1 MPSFVNPIHTNA
13 NALNSG
19 TKNEVK
25 DTKNAPK
32 SASKDFNKILNQKIS
47 KDKTAPKENPN
58 ALKATPKDAKE
69 DAKELEKTP
78 TPHHQHAQNLAKD
91 QQAPTLK
98 DLLNHKKTTASHE
111 AQHETHEPTLKDLLN
126 HKKTTASHEAQ
137 HETHEMHET
146 NPKTPNETLNK
157 NEKKPNGVASNAH
170 QANLTNKNP
179 LTPTNH
185 ANNAIKNPTAPTHNA
200 KEPKTLKDIHA
211 LSQKHDL
218 NASNIQVGTPLEK
231 KETPLNAS
239 DQLALKTTQTSI
251 NHTLA
256 KNDSKNT
263 ANLSSVLQ
271 SLEKKES
278 HNKER
283 TTPPSNEKK
292 TPPLREALQM
302 NAIKRD
308 KTLSKKK
315 PEKTP
320 TKTQTTAATPEN
332 APKIPLKTPPLMP
345 LIGANPPNDNA
356 PTPLEKEEKA
366 KEVSENKEKT
376 KESNNSAQSAQNAQ
390 ASDKTSENKSA
401 APKETIKHFTQ
412 QLKQEIQ
419 EYKPPMSRISMDL
432 FPKELGKVE
441 VTIQKV
447 GKNLKVSV
455 ISHNNS
461 LQTFLDNQQD
471 LKNSLN
477 ALGFEGVDLS
487 FSQDSSKE
495 QPKEPLREP
504 FKEQES
510 TPLKENA
517 LKSYQENTDNE
528 NKETSMQI
536 TLYA

>member
-1 MPSFVNPIHTNA
+1 MPSPINPIHTNA
-13 NALNSG
+13 NANASTLINSG
-19 TKNEVK
+19 AKNE

-32 SASKDFNKILNQKIS
+32 SASKDFSKILNQKIS
-47 KDKTAPKENPN
+47 KDKTASKENPN
-58 ALKATPKDAKE
+58 VLKATPKNSKE
-69 DAKELEKTP
+69 DAKTLEKTP
-78 TPHHQHAQNLAKD
+78 TLPHQHAQNLAKD

-98 DLLNHKKTTASHE
+98 DWLNHKKTTAKHE
-111 AQHETHEPTLKDLLN
+111 TQHETHEAN
-126 HKKTTASHEAQ
+126 
-137 HETHEMHET
+137 ET

-157 NEKKPNGVASNAH
+157 NGKKPNEVISNAH
-170 QANLTNKNP
+170 QENLTNKNP

-185 ANNAIKNPTAPTHNA
+185 ANNAIKNPTTPTHNA
-200 KEPKTLKDIHA
+200 KESKTLKDIQT

-218 NASNIQVGTPLEK
+218 NASNIQAATTSENK
-231 KETPLNAS
+231 NPLNAS
-239 DQLALKTTQTSI
+239 DHLALKTTQAPI
-251 NHTLA
+251 NNTLA

-271 SLEKKES
+271 SLEKKEP
-278 HNKER
+278 HNKEH
-283 TTPPSNEKK
+283 TTPSHNEKK
-292 TPPLREALQM
+292 TPPLKEALPM

-315 PEKTP
+315 SEKTP
-320 TKTQTTAATPEN
+320 TKAQTTAPSTTPEN

-345 LIGANPPNDNA
+345 LIGANHPPNNNA
-356 PTPLEKEEKA
+356 PTPLEKEETT
-366 KEVSENKEKT
+366 KEASDNKEKT
-376 KESNNSAQSAQNAQ
+376 KETNNSAQSAQNAQ
-390 ASDKTSENKSA
+390 ASDKTSENKSVT
-401 APKETIKHFTQ
+401 PKETIKHFTQ

-441 VTIQKV
+441 VIIQKV

-495 QPKEPLREP
+495 QPKEPFKES
-504 FKEQES
+504 FKEQEL

-528 NKETSMQI
+528 SKETSMQI

>member
-1 MPSFVNPIHTNA
+1 MPSPVNPIHTNA
-13 NALNSG
+13 NALNG
-19 TKNEVK
+19 GAKNEG
-25 DTKNAPK
+25 TKNAPK
-32 SASKDFNKILNQKIS
+32 SASKDFSKILNQKIS

-69 DAKELEKTP
+69 DAKTLEKTP
-78 TPHHQHAQNLAKD
+78 THQHAQNPAKD

-98 DLLNHKKTTASHE
+98 DWLNRPKTHPTAPHE
-111 AQHETHEPTLKDLLN
+111 TQHETHEAN
-126 HKKTTASHEAQ
+126 
-137 HETHEMHET
+137 ET

-157 NEKKPNGVASNAH
+157 NEKKPNEVISNAH
-170 QANLTNKNP
+170 QTNLPNKNP
-179 LTPTNH
+179 ITPTNH

-200 KEPKTLKDIHA
+200 KDPKTLKDIQT

-218 NASNIQVGTPLEK
+218 NASNIQAATTPENK
-231 KETPLNAS
+231 TPLNAS
-239 DQLALKTTQTSI
+239 DHLALKTTQAPT

-256 KNDSKNT
+256 KNDAKNT

-271 SLEKKES
+271 SLEKKDP
-278 HNKER
+278 HNKEHA
-283 TTPPSNEKK
+283 TPPNNEKK
-292 TPPLREALQM
+292 TPPLKEALQM

-315 PEKTP
+315 SEKTP
-320 TKTQTTAATPEN
+320 TKAQTTAPSIAPEN

-345 LIGANPPNDNA
+345 LIGANPPPNDNI
-356 PTPLEKEEKA
+356 PTPLEKEETT
-366 KEVSENKEKT
+366 KEASDNKEKT
-376 KESNNSAQSAQNAQ
+376 KESSNSAQSAQNAQ
-390 ASDKTSENKSA
+390 ASDKTSENKSI

-441 VTIQKV
+441 VIIQKV

-495 QPKEPLREP
+495 QPKEQLREL

-517 LKSYQENTDNE
+517 LKSYQENTDHE
-528 NKETSMQI
+528 NQETSMQI

>member
-1 MPSFVNPIHTNA
+1 MPSPVNPIHTNA

-19 TKNEVK
+19 AKNE
-25 DTKNAPK
+25 DAKNAPK
-32 SASKDFNKILNQKIS
+32 SASKDFSKILNQKIS
-47 KDKTAPKENPN
+47 KDKTASKENPN
-58 ALKATPKDAKE
+58 ALKATPQNALKDK
-69 DAKELEKTP
+69 LEKTP
-78 TPHHQHAQNLAKD
+78 TLPHQHAQNLAKD

-98 DLLNHKKTTASHE
+98 DWLNRPKTHPTAPHE
-111 AQHETHEPTLKDLLN
+111 TQHETHEAN
-126 HKKTTASHEAQ
+126 
-137 HETHEMHET
+137 ET

-157 NEKKPNGVASNAH
+157 NGKKPNEFASNAH
-170 QANLTNKNP
+170 QTNLPNKNP
-179 LTPTNH
+179 ITPNH
-185 ANNAIKNPTAPTHNA
+185 ANNANKTPTTPTHNA
-200 KEPKTLKDIHA
+200 KESKTLKDIQT

-218 NASNIQVGTPLEK
+218 NASNIQAATTPENK
-231 KETPLNAS
+231 TPLNAS
-239 DQLALKTTQTSI
+239 DHLALKTTQTPI
-251 NHTLA
+251 NNTLA
-256 KNDSKNT
+256 KNDAKNT

-271 SLEKKES
+271 SLEKKEP
-278 HNKER
+278 HNKEHAN
-283 TTPPSNEKK
+283 PQNNEKK
-292 TPPLREALQM
+292 TPPLKEALQM

-315 PEKTP
+315 SEKTP
-320 TKTQTTAATPEN
+320 TKTQTTAPSIAPEN

-345 LIGANPPNDNA
+345 LIGANPPPNNNA
-356 PTPLEKEEKA
+356 PTPLEKEEKTQ
-366 KEVSENKEKT
+366 EISENKEKT
-376 KESNNSAQSAQNAQ
+376 KETNNSAQNAQNTQ
-390 ASDKTSENKSA
+390 ASDKTSENKSVT
-401 APKETIKHFTQ
+401 PKETIKHFTQ

-441 VTIQKV
+441 VIIQKV

-495 QPKEPLREP
+495 QPKEQLREL
-504 FKEQES
+504 FKGQES

-517 LKSYQENTDNE
+517 LKSYQENTDHE
-528 NKETSMQI
+528 NQETSMQI

>member
-1 MPSFVNPIHTNA
+1 MPSPINPIHTNA
-13 NALNSG
+13 SANASALNSG
-19 TKNEVK
+19 AKNE

-32 SASKDFNKILNQKIS
+32 SASKDFSKILNQKIS
-47 KDKTAPKENPN
+47 KDKTAPKENPS
-58 ALKATPKDAKE
+58 ASKVTPKDAK
-69 DAKELEKTP
+69 ALEKTP
-78 TPHHQHAQNLAKD
+78 ILPHQHAQNLAKD

-98 DLLNHKKTTASHE
+98 DWLNHKKTHPTAPHE
-111 AQHETHEPTLKDLLN
+111 AQHETHE
-126 HKKTTASHEAQ
+126 
-137 HETHEMHET
+137 HET

-157 NEKKPNGVASNAH
+157 NEKKSNGVTSNAH
-170 QANLTNKNP
+170 QTNLPSKNP
-179 LTPTNH
+179 ITPNH
-185 ANNAIKNPTAPTHNA
+185 ANNAIKNPTTPTHNA
-200 KEPKTLKDIHA
+200 KESKTLKDIQT

-218 NASNIQVGTPLEK
+218 NANNIQAATTPENK
-231 KETPLNAS
+231 TPLNAS
-239 DQLALKTTQTSI
+239 DQLALKTTQTPT

-256 KNDSKNT
+256 KNDAKNT

-271 SLEKKES
+271 SLEKKEPQ
-278 HNKER
+278 NKEHAN
-283 TTPPSNEKK
+283 PLNNEKK
-292 TPPLREALQM
+292 TPPLKEALQM

-315 PEKTP
+315 SE
-320 TKTQTTAATPEN
+320 KTQTKAQTTAPSIAPEN

-345 LIGANPPNDNA
+345 LIGANPPPNDNI
-356 PTPLEKEEKA
+356 PTPLEKEETT
-366 KEVSENKEKT
+366 KEASDNKEKT
-376 KESNNSAQSAQNAQ
+376 KESNNSAQSVQNAQ
-390 ASDKTSENKSA
+390 ASDKTSENKSVT
-401 APKETIKHFTQ
+401 PKETIKHFTQ

-495 QPKEPLREP
+495 QQAPKEQLREP
-504 FKEQES
+504 FKEQELTS
-510 TPLKENA
+510 LKENA
-517 LKSYQENTDNE
+517 LKSYQENTDHE
-528 NKETSMQI
+528 NQETSMQI

>member
-1 MPSFVNPIHTNA
+1 MPSPINPIHTNA
-13 NALNSG
+13 NTNALNSG
-19 TKNEVK
+19 AKNEVK
-25 DTKNAPK
+25 EAKNAPK
-32 SASKDFNKILNQKIS
+32 SASKDFSEILNQKIS
-47 KDKTAPKENPN
+47 KDKSAPKENPN
-58 ALKATPKDAKE
+58 ALKATPKNSKEGAK
-69 DAKELEKTP
+69 ALEKTP
-78 TPHHQHAQNLAKD
+78 TPHHQHAQNPAKD

-111 AQHETHEPTLKDLLN
+111 AQHEI
-126 HKKTTASHEAQ
+126 HKN
-137 HETHEMHET
+137 HET

-157 NEKKPNGVASNAH
+157 NEKKPNGVISNAH
-170 QANLTNKNP
+170 QENLTNKNP

-185 ANNAIKNPTAPTHNA
+185 ANKNPTAPTHNA
-200 KEPKTLKDIHA
+200 KEPKTLKDIQS

-218 NASNIQVGTPLEK
+218 NASNIQATTTPENK
-231 KETPLNAS
+231 TPLNAG

-256 KNDSKNT
+256 KNGTKNT

-271 SLEKKES
+271 SLEKKDPLS
-278 HNKER
+278 KER
-283 TTPPSNEKK
+283 TTPSNNEKK

-320 TKTQTTAATPEN
+320 TKTQTTAPSIAPEN

-345 LIGANPPNDNA
+345 LIGANPPNDNP
-356 PTPLEKEEKA
+356 PTLLEKEEKT
-366 KEVSENKEKT
+366 KEISDNKEKT
-376 KESNNSAQSAQNAQ
+376 KESNNSAQSAQNTQ
-390 ASDKTSENKSA
+390 ASDKTSENKSVT
-401 APKETIKHFTQ
+401 PKETIKHFTQ

-477 ALGFEGVDLS
+477 TLGFDGVDLS

-495 QPKEPLREP
+495 QPKESLREP

>member
-1 MPSFVNPIHTNA
+1 MPSPVNPLHTNA

-19 TKNEVK
+19 AKNEVK

-32 SASKDFNKILNQKIS
+32 STSKDFSKILNQKIS
-47 KDKTAPKENPN
+47 KDKTASKESPNPN
-58 ALKATPKDAKE
+58 ASKVTPKDAKT
-69 DAKELEKTP
+69 LEKTP
-78 TPHHQHAQNLAKD
+78 TPPHQHAQNPAKD

-98 DLLNHKKTTASHE
+98 DWLNHKKTTAPHE
-111 AQHETHEPTLKDLLN
+111 AQHETHE
-126 HKKTTASHEAQ
+126 
-137 HETHEMHET
+137 HET
-146 NPKTPNETLNK
+146 NPKAPNETLNK
-157 NEKKPNGVASNAH
+157 NEKKPNEVTSNAH
-170 QANLTNKNP
+170 QTNLTNKNP

-185 ANNAIKNPTAPTHNA
+185 ANNAIKNPTTPTHNA
-200 KEPKTLKDIHA
+200 KESKTLKDIQT

-218 NASNIQVGTPLEK
+218 NASNIQAATIPENK
-231 KETPLNAS
+231 TPLNAS
-239 DQLALKTTQTSI
+239 DQLALKTTQTPI

-256 KNDSKNT
+256 KNDAKNT

-271 SLEKKES
+271 SLEKKEP
-278 HNKER
+278 HNKEHAN
-283 TTPPSNEKK
+283 PQNSEKK
-292 TPPLREALQM
+292 TPPLKEALQM

-320 TKTQTTAATPEN
+320 IHAKTQTTAPSAMPEN
-332 APKIPLKTPPLMP
+332 APKIPLKMPPLMP

-356 PTPLEKEEKA
+356 PTPLEKEETT
-366 KEVSENKEKT
+366 KEASDNKEKT
-376 KESNNSAQSAQNAQ
+376 KESNNSAQNAQNAQ
-390 ASDKTSENKSA
+390 AIDKTSENKSI

-441 VTIQKV
+441 VIIQKV

-495 QPKEPLREP
+495 QQAPKDQLREL

-510 TPLKENA
+510 SPLKENA
-517 LKSYQENTDNE
+517 LKSYQENTDHE
-528 NKETSMQI
+528 NQETSMQI

>member
-1 MPSFVNPIHTNA
+1 MPSPINPIHTNA
-13 NALNSG
+13 SANASTLNSG
-19 TKNEVK
+19 AKNE

-32 SASKDFNKILNQKIS
+32 SASKDFSKILNQKIS
-47 KDKTAPKENPN
+47 KDKTASKEDPS
-58 ALKATPKDAKE
+58 ALKATPKNSKEGAKE
-69 DAKELEKTP
+69 DAKAFEKTH
-78 TPHHQHAQNLAKD
+78 TPHHQHAQNPAKD

-98 DLLNHKKTTASHE
+98 DWLNHKKTTASHE
-111 AQHETHEPTLKDLLN
+111 AQHEN
-126 HKKTTASHEAQ
+126 
-137 HETHEMHET
+137 HET

-157 NEKKPNGVASNAH
+157 NEKKPNGVTSNAH
-170 QANLTNKNP
+170 QTNLASKNP
-179 LTPTNH
+179 LTPTNR
-185 ANNAIKNPTAPTHNA
+185 ANNAIKTPTTPTHNA
-200 KEPKTLKDIHA
+200 KDPKTLKDIQT

-218 NASNIQVGTPLEK
+218 NASNIQATTTPENK
-231 KETPLNAS
+231 TPLNAS
-239 DQLALKTTQTSI
+239 DHLTLKTTQTPT

-256 KNDSKNT
+256 KNDAKNT

-271 SLEKKES
+271 SLEKKDP
-278 HNKER
+278 HNKEHAN
-283 TTPPSNEKK
+283 PPNNEKK

-315 PEKTP
+315 SEKTP
-320 TKTQTTAATPEN
+320 IHAKTQTTAPSIAPEN

-345 LIGANPPNDNA
+345 LIGANPPPNDNI
-356 PTPLEKEEKA
+356 PTPLEKEEKT
-366 KEVSENKEKT
+366 KEASDNKEKT
-376 KESNNSAQSAQNAQ
+376 KETNSSAQNAQNAQ
-390 ASDKTSENKSA
+390 ASDKTSENKSI

-441 VTIQKV
+441 VIIQKV

-495 QPKEPLREP
+495 QPKEQLREL

-510 TPLKENA
+510 TPPKENA
-517 LKSYQENTDNE
+517 LKSYQENTDHE
-528 NKETSMQI
+528 NQETSMQI

>member
-1 MPSFVNPIHTNA
+1 MPSPINPIHTNA
-13 NALNSG
+13 SALNSG
-19 TKNEVK
+19 AKNEVR

-32 SASKDFNKILNQKIS
+32 SASKDFSKILNQKIS
-47 KDKTAPKENPN
+47 KDKTAPKENPS

-111 AQHETHEPTLKDLLN
+111 SQQETHK
-126 HKKTTASHEAQ
+126 
-137 HETHEMHET
+137 MHET
-146 NPKTPNETLNK
+146 NPKTPNETLSK

-200 KEPKTLKDIHA
+200 KDPKTLKDIQT

-231 KETPLNAS
+231 KETPLKAS

-271 SLEKKES
+271 SLETKEP

-283 TTPPSNEKK
+283 TTLPHNEKK
-292 TPPLREALQM
+292 TPPLREALPM

-320 TKTQTTAATPEN
+320 IHAKTQTTAQAVTPEN

-345 LIGANPPNDNA
+345 LIGANPPNNNA
-356 PTPLEKEEKA
+356 PTPLEKEEKT
-366 KEVSENKEKT
+366 KEASDNKEKT
-376 KESNNSAQSAQNAQ
+376 KESTNSAQNAQNAQ
-390 ASDKTSENKSA
+390 ASDKTSENKSVT
-401 APKETIKHFTQ
+401 PKETIRHFTQ

-495 QPKEPLREP
+495 QEKEPFKES

>member
-1 MPSFVNPIHTNA
+1 MPSPVNPIHTNA

-19 TKNEVK
+19 AKNEVK

-32 SASKDFNKILNQKIS
+32 STSKDFSKILNQKIS
-47 KDKTAPKENPN
+47 KDKTAPKESPN
-58 ALKATPKDAKE
+58 HSALKTTPKDAK
-69 DAKELEKTP
+69 ALEKTP
-78 TPHHQHAQNLAKD
+78 TPNHQHAQNLAKN

-98 DLLNHKKTTASHE
+98 DWLNHPKTHPTVPHE
-111 AQHETHEPTLKDLLN
+111 AQHETHEAN
-126 HKKTTASHEAQ
+126 
-137 HETHEMHET
+137 ET

-157 NEKKPNGVASNAH
+157 NEKKPNEVTSNAH
-170 QANLTNKNP
+170 QTNLPNKNP
-179 LTPTNH
+179 ITPNH
-185 ANNAIKNPTAPTHNA
+185 ANNAIKTPTTPTHSA
-200 KEPKTLKDIHA
+200 KEPKTLKDIQT

-218 NASNIQVGTPLEK
+218 NASNIQAATTPENK
-231 KETPLNAS
+231 NPLNAS
-239 DQLALKTTQTSI
+239 DQLALKTTQTPTS
-251 NHTLA
+251 HTLA
-256 KNDSKNT
+256 KNDAKNT

-271 SLEKKES
+271 SLEKKEPQ
-278 HNKER
+278 NKEHAN
-283 TTPPSNEKK
+283 PQNNEKK
-292 TPPLREALQM
+292 TPPLKEALQM

-320 TKTQTTAATPEN
+320 THAKTQTTAQATTPEN
-332 APKIPLKTPPLMP
+332 APKLALKTLPLMP
-345 LIGANPPNDNA
+345 LIGANPPPNNNT
-356 PTPLEKEEKA
+356 PTPLEKEEKT
-366 KEVSENKEKT
+366 KEISDNKEKA
-376 KESNNSAQSAQNAQ
+376 KETNSSAQSAQNTQ
-390 ASDKTSENKSA
+390 ASDKTSDNKSTT
-401 APKETIKHFTQ
+401 PKETIKHFTQ

-419 EYKPPMSRISMDL
+419 EYKPPMSKISMDL

-495 QPKEPLREP
+495 QQAPKDQPKEP
-504 FKEQES
+504 FKEQEL

-517 LKSYQENTDNE
+517 LKSYQENTDHE
-528 NKETSMQI
+528 NQETSMQI

>member
-1 MPSFVNPIHTNA
+1 MPSPINPIHTNA
-13 NALNSG
+13 NANASALIKNSG
-19 TKNEVK
+19 AKNEVK
-25 DTKNAPK
+25 EAKNAPK
-32 SASKDFNKILNQKIS
+32 SASKDFSKILNQKIS
-47 KDKTAPKENPN
+47 KDKTAPKESPNSN

-69 DAKELEKTP
+69 NAKELEKTP

-111 AQHETHEPTLKDLLN
+111 AQHEI
-126 HKKTTASHEAQ
+126 HKN
-137 HETHEMHET
+137 HET

-157 NEKKPNGVASNAH
+157 NEKKPNGVISSAH
-170 QANLTNKNP
+170 QVSLTNKNP

-185 ANNAIKNPTAPTHNA
+185 AIKNPTAPTHNA
-200 KEPKTLKDIHA
+200 KESKTLKDIQT

-218 NASNIQVGTPLEK
+218 NASNIQATAPLEK

-239 DQLALKTTQTSI
+239 DQLALKTTQAPI

-278 HNKER
+278 QNKEHA
-283 TTPPSNEKK
+283 TLPHNEKK

-320 TKTQTTAATPEN
+320 IHAKAQTTAQAATLEN

-345 LIGANPPNDNA
+345 LIGANPPNDNT

-376 KESNNSAQSAQNAQ
+376 KESTNSAQSAQNAQ
-390 ASDKTSENKSA
+390 SSDKTSENKSA

-495 QPKEPLREP
+495 QPKEPFKEP

>member
-1 MPSFVNPIHTNA
+1 MPSPVNPLHTNA
-13 NALNSG
+13 NALNG
-19 TKNEVK
+19 GAKNEVK
-25 DTKNAPK
+25 NAKNAPK
-32 SASKDFNKILNQKIS
+32 SVSKDFSKILNQKIS
-47 KDKTAPKENPN
+47 KDKTAPKEDPS
-58 ALKATPKDAKE
+58 ALKATPKDAK
-69 DAKELEKTP
+69 ALEKTP
-78 TPHHQHAQNLAKD
+78 TLNHQHAQNLAKD

-98 DLLNHKKTTASHE
+98 DLLNHPKTHPTAEHE
-111 AQHETHEPTLKDLLN
+111 TQHETHEAN
-126 HKKTTASHEAQ
+126 
-137 HETHEMHET
+137 ET

-157 NEKKPNGVASNAH
+157 NEKKPNEITSNAH
-170 QANLTNKNP
+170 QTNLPNKNP
-179 LTPTNH
+179 ITPTNRS
-185 ANNAIKNPTAPTHNA
+185 NNAIKTPTTPTHNA
-200 KEPKTLKDIHA
+200 KDPKTLKDIQT

-218 NASNIQVGTPLEK
+218 NASNIQAATTLENK
-231 KETPLNAS
+231 NPLNAS
-239 DQLALKTTQTSI
+239 DHLALKTTQTPT

-256 KNDSKNT
+256 KNDAKNT

-278 HNKER
+278 PNKEHAN
-283 TTPPSNEKK
+283 PSHNEKK
-292 TPPLREALQM
+292 TPPLKEALQM

-320 TKTQTTAATPEN
+320 TKTQTTALSATPEN

-356 PTPLEKEEKA
+356 PTPLEKEEKT
-366 KEVSENKEKT
+366 KEISDNKEKA
-376 KESNNSAQSAQNAQ
+376 KETNSSAQSAQNTQ
-390 ASDKTSENKSA
+390 ASDKISDNKSI

-419 EYKPPMSRISMDL
+419 EYKPPMSKISMDL

-441 VTIQKV
+441 VIIQKV

-495 QPKEPLREP
+495 QPKEQLREL

-510 TPLKENA
+510 SPLKENA
-517 LKSYQENTDNE
+517 LKSYQENTDHE
-528 NKETSMQI
+528 NQETSMQI

>member
-1 MPSFVNPIHTNA
+1 MPSPVNPIHTNA

-19 TKNEVK
+19 AKNEVK

-32 SASKDFNKILNQKIS
+32 SASKDFSKILNQKIS

-69 DAKELEKTP
+69 DAKALEKTP
-78 TPHHQHAQNLAKD
+78 TPHVQTPKEIAKN

-98 DLLNHKKTTASHE
+98 DWLNHPKTHPKTHPTAPQK
-111 AQHETHEPTLKDLLN
+111 AQHETHE
-126 HKKTTASHEAQ
+126 
-137 HETHEMHET
+137 HET

-157 NEKKPNGVASNAH
+157 NGKKPNEVTSNAH
-170 QANLTNKNP
+170 QTNLLSKNP
-179 LTPTNH
+179 ITPNR
-185 ANNAIKNPTAPTHNA
+185 ANNAIKTQTTPTHNA
-200 KEPKTLKDIHA
+200 KDPKTLKDIQT

-218 NASNIQVGTPLEK
+218 NASNIQATTPLEK
-231 KETPLNAS
+231 KETPLSTS
-239 DQLALKTTQTSI
+239 DQLALKTTQTPI
-251 NHTLA
+251 NNTLA
-256 KNDSKNT
+256 KNDAKNT

-278 HNKER
+278 HNKEHAN
-283 TTPPSNEKK
+283 PPNNEKK
-292 TPPLREALQM
+292 TPPLKEALQM

-315 PEKTP
+315 SE
-320 TKTQTTAATPEN
+320 KTQTKAQTTAPSITPEN

-345 LIGANPPNDNA
+345 LIGANPPPNDNI
-356 PTPLEKEEKA
+356 PTPLEKEETT
-366 KEVSENKEKT
+366 KEASDNKEKT
-376 KESNNSAQSAQNAQ
+376 KESSNSAQSAQNTQ
-390 ASDKTSENKSA
+390 ASDKTSENKST

-441 VTIQKV
+441 VVIQKV

-495 QPKEPLREP
+495 QEKEQLREL

-517 LKSYQENTDNE
+517 LKSYQENTDHE
-528 NKETSMQI
+528 NQETSMQI

>member
-1 MPSFVNPIHTNA
+1 MPSPINPIHTNA

-19 TKNEVK
+19 AKNEVK
-25 DTKNAPK
+25 DAKNAPK
-32 SASKDFNKILNQKIS
+32 SASKDFSKILNQKIS
-47 KDKTAPKENPN
+47 KDKTTPKESPNPN
-58 ALKATPKDAKE
+58 ALKATPKDAK
-69 DAKELEKTP
+69 ALEKTP
-78 TPHHQHAQNLAKD
+78 TLPHQHAQNPAKD

-98 DLLNHKKTTASHE
+98 DWLNHKKTTASHE
-111 AQHETHEPTLKDLLN
+111 AQHETHE
-126 HKKTTASHEAQ
+126 
-137 HETHEMHET
+137 HET

-157 NEKKPNGVASNAH
+157 NEKKPNEALSNAH
-170 QANLTNKNP
+170 QTNLLSKNP
-179 LTPTNH
+179 ITPTNH
-185 ANNAIKNPTAPTHNA
+185 ANNANKNPTAPTHNA
-200 KEPKTLKDIHA
+200 KEPKTLKDIQT

-218 NASNIQVGTPLEK
+218 NANNIQATTTPENK
-231 KETPLNAS
+231 TPLNAS

-256 KNDSKNT
+256 KNDAKNT

-278 HNKER
+278 PNKEHA
-283 TTPPSNEKK
+283 TPPNNEKK
-292 TPPLREALQM
+292 TPPLKEALQM

-320 TKTQTTAATPEN
+320 TKAQTTAPSTTPEN

-345 LIGANPPNDNA
+345 LIGANPPNDNI
-356 PTPLEKEEKA
+356 PTPLEKEEKTQ
-366 KEVSENKEKT
+366 EISENKEKT
-376 KESNNSAQSAQNAQ
+376 KETNSSTQNAQNAQ
-390 ASDKTSENKSA
+390 ASDKTSENKST

-432 FPKELGKVE
+432 FPRELGKVE
-441 VTIQKV
+441 VIIQKV

-495 QPKEPLREP
+495 QPKEQLKEP
-504 FKEQES
+504 FKEQEL

-517 LKSYQENTDNE
+517 LKSYQENTDHE

>member
-13 NALNSG
+13 NANANALNSG
-19 TKNEVK
+19 AKNE

-32 SASKDFNKILNQKIS
+32 SASKDFSKILNQKIS
-47 KDKTAPKENPN
+47 KDKTTPKEDPN

-69 DAKELEKTP
+69 DAKTLEKTP
-78 TPHHQHAQNLAKD
+78 TPHHQHAQNPAKD

-98 DLLNHKKTTASHE
+98 DWLNHKKITASHE
-111 AQHETHEPTLKDLLN
+111 AQHKN
-126 HKKTTASHEAQ
+126 
-137 HETHEMHET
+137 HET

-157 NEKKPNGVASNAH
+157 NEKKPNGVTSNAH
-170 QANLTNKNP
+170 QTNLASKNP
-179 LTPTNH
+179 ITPNH
-185 ANNAIKNPTAPTHNA
+185 ANNAIKNPTAPTDTK
-200 KEPKTLKDIHA
+200 KEPKTLKDIQT

-218 NASNIQVGTPLEK
+218 NANNIQAATTPENK
-231 KETPLNAS
+231 NPLNAS
-239 DQLALKTTQTSI
+239 DHLALKTTQTPT

-256 KNDSKNT
+256 KNDAKDT

-271 SLEKKES
+271 SLEKKEP

-283 TTPPSNEKK
+283 ANPQNNEKK
-292 TPPLREALQM
+292 TPPLKEALPM

-320 TKTQTTAATPEN
+320 TKSQTTAPSATPEN

-356 PTPLEKEEKA
+356 LTPLEKEEKT
-366 KEVSENKEKT
+366 KEISDNKEKT
-376 KESNNSAQSAQNAQ
+376 KESNNSTQSTQNAQ
-390 ASDKTSENKSA
+390 ASDKTSENKSVT
-401 APKETIKHFTQ
+401 PKETIKHFTQ

-495 QPKEPLREP
+495 QPKEQLREL

-510 TPLKENA
+510 TPLKESA
-517 LKSYQENTDNE
+517 LKSYQENTDHE
-528 NKETSMQI
+528 NQETSMQI

>member
-1 MPSFVNPIHTNA
+1 MPSFVNPIHANA

-19 TKNEVK
+19 AKNEVK

-32 SASKDFNKILNQKIS
+32 SASKDFSKILNQKIS
-47 KDKTAPKENPN
+47 KDKTAPKENPS

-91 QQAPTLK
+91 QQTPTLK
-98 DLLNHKKTTASHE
+98 DWLNHKKTTASHE
-111 AQHETHEPTLKDLLN
+111 AQHEMHEN
-126 HKKTTASHEAQ
+126 
-137 HETHEMHET
+137 HET

-157 NEKKPNGVASNAH
+157 NEKKPNGVTSNAH

-185 ANNAIKNPTAPTHNA
+185 ANKNPTAPTHNA
-200 KEPKTLKDIHA
+200 KNPKTLKDIHA

-239 DQLALKTTQTSI
+239 DQLALKTTQTPI

-256 KNDSKNT
+256 KDSKNT

-278 HNKER
+278 HNKEHA
-283 TTPPSNEKK
+283 TPPNNEKK
-292 TPPLREALQM
+292 TPPLKEALQM

-320 TKTQTTAATPEN
+320 IHAKSQTTTPSTTPEN

-345 LIGANPPNDNA
+345 LIGTNPPNDNA
-356 PTPLEKEEKA
+356 PTPLEKEEKT
-366 KEVSENKEKT
+366 KEISENKEKT
-376 KESNNSAQSAQNAQ
+376 KESTNSAQSAQNAQ
-390 ASDKTSENKSA
+390 ASDKTSENKSVV
-401 APKETIKHFTQ
+401 PKETIKHFTQ

-495 QPKEPLREP
+495 QPKEQLREP

>member
-1 MPSFVNPIHTNA
+1 MPSPINPIHTNA
-13 NALNSG
+13 NASTLINSG
-19 TKNEVK
+19 AKNEVK

-32 SASKDFNKILNQKIS
+32 SASKDFSKILNQKIS
-47 KDKTAPKENPN
+47 KDKTAPKENPS

-69 DAKELEKTP
+69 DAKEFEKTP
-78 TPHHQHAQNLAKD
+78 TPQPQHAQNPAKD

-111 AQHETHEPTLKDLLN
+111 AQHEN
-126 HKKTTASHEAQ
+126 
-137 HETHEMHET
+137 HET

-157 NEKKPNGVASNAH
+157 NEKKPNGVISSAH
-170 QANLTNKNP
+170 QVSLTNKNP

-200 KEPKTLKDIHA
+200 KEPKTLKDIQT

-218 NASNIQVGTPLEK
+218 NASNIQATTLLEK

-239 DQLALKTTQTSI
+239 DQLALKTTQTPI

-256 KNDSKNT
+256 KNDAKNT

-292 TPPLREALQM
+292 TPPLREALPM

-320 TKTQTTAATPEN
+320 TKTQTTAQAATPEN
-332 APKIPLKTPPLMP
+332 APKIPLKMPPLMP

-356 PTPLEKEEKA
+356 PTPLEKEEKT

-376 KESNNSAQSAQNAQ
+376 KESTNSAQNTQNAQ

-419 EYKPPMSRISMDL
+419 EYKPPISRISMDL

-441 VTIQKV
+441 VIIQKV

-495 QPKEPLREP
+495 QPKEQLGES

>member
-1 MPSFVNPIHTNA
+1 MPSPVNPIHTNA
-13 NALNSG
+13 NALNG
-19 TKNEVK
+19 GAKNE

-32 SASKDFNKILNQKIS
+32 SASKDFSKILNQKIS

-58 ALKATPKDAKE
+58 ALKTTPQNSKEGAKE
-69 DAKELEKTP
+69 DAKTLEKTP
-78 TPHHQHAQNLAKD
+78 TPPHQHAQNLAKD

-98 DLLNHKKTTASHE
+98 DWLNHKKTTALHE
-111 AQHETHEPTLKDLLN
+111 VQHEN
-126 HKKTTASHEAQ
+126 
-137 HETHEMHET
+137 HET

-157 NEKKPNGVASNAH
+157 NEKKPNEVTSNAH
-170 QANLTNKNP
+170 QTNLPNKNP
-179 LTPTNH
+179 ITPTNH
-185 ANNAIKNPTAPTHNA
+185 ANNAIKNPTTPTHNA
-200 KEPKTLKDIHA
+200 KDPKTLKDIQT

-218 NASNIQVGTPLEK
+218 NASNIQAATTPENK
-231 KETPLNAS
+231 TPLNAS
-239 DQLALKTTQTSI
+239 DQLALKTTQTPI

-256 KNDSKNT
+256 KNDAKNT

-271 SLEKKES
+271 SLEKKDP
-278 HNKER
+278 HNKEHA
-283 TTPPSNEKK
+283 TLPSNEKK
-292 TPPLREALQM
+292 TPPLKEALQM

-315 PEKTP
+315 SEKTP
-320 TKTQTTAATPEN
+320 TKIQTTAPSIAPEN

-356 PTPLEKEEKA
+356 PTLLEKEETT
-366 KEVSENKEKT
+366 KEASDNKEKT
-376 KESNNSAQSAQNAQ
+376 KESSNSAQSTQNAQ
-390 ASDKTSENKSA
+390 ASDKTSENKSVT
-401 APKETIKHFTQ
+401 PKETIKHFTQ

-441 VTIQKV
+441 VIIQKV

-495 QPKEPLREP
+495 QQAPKDQPKEP
-504 FKEQES
+504 FKEQEL
-510 TPLKENA
+510 TPLKESA

>member
-1 MPSFVNPIHTNA
+1 MPSPVNPIHTNA

-19 TKNEVK
+19 AKNEVK

-32 SASKDFNKILNQKIS
+32 SASKDFSKILNQKIS
-47 KDKTAPKENPN
+47 KDKTASKENPS
-58 ALKATPKDAKE
+58 ALKVTPKDAK
-69 DAKELEKTP
+69 ALEKTP
-78 TPHHQHAQNLAKD
+78 TPNHQHAQNPAKD

-98 DLLNHKKTTASHE
+98 DWLNHPKTTAPHE
-111 AQHETHEPTLKDLLN
+111 AQHETHEAN
-126 HKKTTASHEAQ
+126 
-137 HETHEMHET
+137 ET

-157 NEKKPNGVASNAH
+157 NEKKPNEVASNAH
-170 QANLTNKNP
+170 QTNLPNKNLITP
-179 LTPTNH
+179 NRANNTIKTPT
-185 ANNAIKNPTAPTHNA
+185 TPTHNA
-200 KEPKTLKDIHA
+200 KDPKTLKDIQT

-218 NASNIQVGTPLEK
+218 NASNIQATTTPENK
-231 KETPLNAS
+231 NPLNAS
-239 DQLALKTTQTSI
+239 DHLALKTTQTPT

-256 KNDSKNT
+256 KNDAKNT

-271 SLEKKES
+271 SLEKKEPQ
-278 HNKER
+278 NKEHAN
-283 TTPPSNEKK
+283 PQNNEKK
-292 TPPLREALQM
+292 TPPLKEALQM

-320 TKTQTTAATPEN
+320 IHAKTQTTAPSATPEN

-356 PTPLEKEEKA
+356 PTPLEKEEKT
-366 KEVSENKEKT
+366 KEISDNKEKA
-376 KESNNSAQSAQNAQ
+376 KETSSSAQSTQNTQ
-390 ASDKTSENKSA
+390 ASDKTSDNKSI
-401 APKETIKHFTQ
+401 APKETIKHFAQ

-419 EYKPPMSRISMDL
+419 EYKPPMSKISMDL

-495 QPKEPLREP
+495 QQAPKDQPKEP
-504 FKEQES
+504 FKEQEL

-517 LKSYQENTDNE
+517 LKSYQENTDHE
-528 NKETSMQI
+528 NQETSMQI

>member
-1 MPSFVNPIHTNA
+1 MPSPINPIHTNA
-13 NALNSG
+13 SANALNSG
-19 TKNEVK
+19 AKNEVK
-25 DTKNAPK
+25 EAKNAPK
-32 SASKDFNKILNQKIS
+32 SASKDFSKILNQKIS

-69 DAKELEKTP
+69 NAKELEKTP

-98 DLLNHKKTTASHE
+98 DLLNHKKTTVSHE
-111 AQHETHEPTLKDLLN
+111 TQHETHKN
-126 HKKTTASHEAQ
+126 
-137 HETHEMHET
+137 HET

-157 NEKKPNGVASNAH
+157 NEKKPNRVASGAH
-170 QANLTNKNP
+170 QANLTHKNP

-185 ANNAIKNPTAPTHNA
+185 AIKNPTAPTHNA
-200 KEPKTLKDIHA
+200 KESKTLKDIQT

-218 NASNIQVGTPLEK
+218 NASNIQVSAPLEK
-231 KETPLNAS
+231 KETPLKAS
-239 DQLALKTTQTSI
+239 DQLALKTTQTPI

-278 HNKER
+278 QNKEHA
-283 TTPPSNEKK
+283 TPPSNEKK

-315 PEKTP
+315 SEKTP
-320 TKTQTTAATPEN
+320 IHAKTQTTAQAATPEN

-356 PTPLEKEEKA
+356 PTPLEKEEKT
-366 KEVSENKEKT
+366 KEVSENKEKA
-376 KESNNSAQSAQNAQ
+376 KESTNSAQSAQNAQ
-390 ASDKTSENKSA
+390 ASDKTSENKNA

-495 QPKEPLREP
+495 QPKEQLRES

-528 NKETSMQI
+528 NKKTSMQI

>member
-1 MPSFVNPIHTNA
+1 MPSPVNPIHTNA

-19 TKNEVK
+19 AKNEVK
-25 DTKNAPK
+25 DAKNAPK
-32 SASKDFNKILNQKIS
+32 SASKDFSKILNQKIS

-69 DAKELEKTP
+69 DAKTLKTP
-78 TPHHQHAQNLAKD
+78 TLPHQHAQNPAKD

-98 DLLNHKKTTASHE
+98 DWLNHQKTTASH
-111 AQHETHEPTLKDLLN
+111 AQHETHE
-126 HKKTTASHEAQ
+126 
-137 HETHEMHET
+137 HET

-157 NEKKPNGVASNAH
+157 NEKKPNGVTSNAH
-170 QANLTNKNP
+170 QTNLASKNP
-179 LTPTNH
+179 ITPNH
-185 ANNAIKNPTAPTHNA
+185 ANNAIKNPTTPTHNA
-200 KEPKTLKDIHA
+200 KESKTLKDIQT

-218 NASNIQVGTPLEK
+218 NASNIQAATTPENK
-231 KETPLNAS
+231 TPLNAS
-239 DQLALKTTQTSI
+239 DHLALKTTQTPT

-256 KNDSKNT
+256 KNDAKNT

-278 HNKER
+278 PNKEHAN
-283 TTPPSNEKK
+283 PLNNEKK
-292 TPPLREALQM
+292 TPPLKEALQM

-320 TKTQTTAATPEN
+320 IHAKTQTTAPSATPEN

-345 LIGANPPNDNA
+345 LIGANPPPNDNA
-356 PTPLEKEEKA
+356 PTPLEKEETT
-366 KEVSENKEKT
+366 KEASDNKEKT
-376 KESNNSAQSAQNAQ
+376 KESTNSTQSAQNAQ
-390 ASDKTSENKSA
+390 ASDKTSENKST

-441 VTIQKV
+441 VVIQKV

-455 ISHNNS
+455 VSHNNS

-495 QPKEPLREP
+495 QQAPKEQLREP

>member
-1 MPSFVNPIHTNA
+1 MPSPINPIHTNASANA

-19 TKNEVK
+19 AKNE
-25 DTKNAPK
+25 DAKNAPK
-32 SASKDFNKILNQKIS
+32 SASKDFSKILNQKIS

-58 ALKATPKDAKE
+58 ALKTTPQNSKEGAKE
-69 DAKELEKTP
+69 DAKTLEKTP
-78 TPHHQHAQNLAKD
+78 TLPHQHAQNPAKD

-98 DLLNHKKTTASHE
+98 DWLNHKKTTTPHE
-111 AQHETHEPTLKDLLN
+111 TQHETHEAN
-126 HKKTTASHEAQ
+126 
-137 HETHEMHET
+137 ET

-157 NEKKPNGVASNAH
+157 NEKKPNGVTSSVH
-170 QANLTNKNP
+170 QTNLTNKNP
-179 LTPTNH
+179 IPPTNH
-185 ANNAIKNPTAPTHNA
+185 ANNAIKNPTAPTDTK
-200 KEPKTLKDIHA
+200 KEPKTLKDIQT

-218 NASNIQVGTPLEK
+218 NASNIQAATTPENK
-231 KETPLNAS
+231 NPLNAS
-239 DQLALKTTQTSI
+239 DQLALKTTQTPT

-256 KNDSKNT
+256 KNDAKNT

-271 SLEKKES
+271 SLEKKEPQ
-278 HNKER
+278 NKEHAN
-283 TTPPSNEKK
+283 PLNNEKK
-292 TPPLREALQM
+292 TPPLKEALEM

-315 PEKTP
+315 SEKTP
-320 TKTQTTAATPEN
+320 IHAKTQTTAPSATPEN

-345 LIGANPPNDNA
+345 LIGANPPPNDNI

-366 KEVSENKEKT
+366 KEASDNKEKT
-376 KESNNSAQSAQNAQ
+376 KETSNSAQNAQNTQ
-390 ASDKTSENKSA
+390 ASDKTSDNKST

-441 VTIQKV
+441 VIIQKV

-495 QPKEPLREP
+495 QQAPKDQPKEP
-504 FKEQES
+504 FKEQEL

-528 NKETSMQI
+528 NQETSMQI

>member
-1 MPSFVNPIHTNA
+1 MPSPVNPLHANA
-13 NALNSG
+13 NALNG
-19 TKNEVK
+19 GAKNEVK

-32 SASKDFNKILNQKIS
+32 SASKDFSKILNQKIS
-47 KDKTAPKENPN
+47 KDKTAPKELSSSS

-69 DAKELEKTP
+69 DAKALEKTP
-78 TPHHQHAQNLAKD
+78 TLPYQHAQNLAKN

-98 DLLNHKKTTASHE
+98 DLLNHPKTHPTAPHE
-111 AQHETHEPTLKDLLN
+111 AQHETHETN
-126 HKKTTASHEAQ
+126 
-137 HETHEMHET
+137 ETD
-146 NPKTPNETLNK
+146 PKTPNETLNK
-157 NEKKPNGVASNAH
+157 NEKKPNEVASNAH
-170 QANLTNKNP
+170 QTNLPNKNP
-179 LTPTNH
+179 ITPNH
-185 ANNAIKNPTAPTHNA
+185 ANKTPTTPTHNA
-200 KEPKTLKDIHA
+200 KDPKTLKDIQT

-218 NASNIQVGTPLEK
+218 NASNIQATASLEK
-231 KETPLNAS
+231 KETLLNAS
-239 DQLALKTTQTSI
+239 DHLALKTTQTPTS
-251 NHTLA
+251 HTLA
-256 KNDSKNT
+256 KNDAKNT

-271 SLEKKES
+271 SLEKKEPQ
-278 HNKER
+278 NKEH
-283 TTPPSNEKK
+283 TNPQNSEKK
-292 TPPLREALQM
+292 TPPLKEALQM

-320 TKTQTTAATPEN
+320 IHAKTQATAPSATPEN

-345 LIGANPPNDNA
+345 LIGANPPPNDNI

-366 KEVSENKEKT
+366 KEVSDNKEKA
-376 KESNNSAQSAQNAQ
+376 KESSNSTQSVQNTPT
-390 ASDKTSENKSA
+390 SDKTSENKSA
-401 APKETIKHFTQ
+401 APKETIKHFAQ

-419 EYKPPMSRISMDL
+419 EYKPPMSKISMDL

-495 QPKEPLREP
+495 QPKEQLREP
-504 FKEQES
+504 FKEQEL
-510 TPLKENA
+510 TPLKESA
-517 LKSYQENTDNE
+517 LKSYQENTDHE
-528 NKETSMQI
+528 NQETSMQI

>member
-1 MPSFVNPIHTNA
+1 MPSPVNPIHTNA
-13 NALNSG
+13 NALNG
-19 TKNEVK
+19 GAKNEVK

-32 SASKDFNKILNQKIS
+32 SASKDFSKILNQKIS
-47 KDKTAPKENPN
+47 KDKTASKEDSN
-58 ALKATPKDAKE
+58 ASKVTLKDAK
-69 DAKELEKTP
+69 ALEKNP
-78 TPHHQHAQNLAKD
+78 TLPHQHAQNPAKD

-98 DLLNHKKTTASHE
+98 DWLNHKKTTASHE
-111 AQHETHEPTLKDLLN
+111 AQHETHE
-126 HKKTTASHEAQ
+126 
-137 HETHEMHET
+137 HET

-157 NEKKPNGVASNAH
+157 NEKKPNEVTSNAH
-170 QANLTNKNP
+170 QTNLTNKNP
-179 LTPTNH
+179 ITPTNH

-200 KEPKTLKDIHA
+200 KESKTLKDIQT

-218 NASNIQVGTPLEK
+218 NASNIQATTPLEK

-239 DQLALKTTQTSI
+239 DHLALKTTQTPT

-256 KNDSKNT
+256 KNDAKNT

-278 HNKER
+278 HNKEHAN
-283 TTPPSNEKK
+283 PQNNEKK
-292 TPPLREALQM
+292 TPPLKEALQM

-315 PEKTP
+315 SEKTP
-320 TKTQTTAATPEN
+320 IHAKTQTTAISATPEN
-332 APKIPLKTPPLMP
+332 APKIPFKTPPLMP
-345 LIGANPPNDNA
+345 LIGANPPNDNI
-356 PTPLEKEEKA
+356 PTPLEKEEKT
-366 KEVSENKEKT
+366 KEASDNKEKT
-376 KESNNSAQSAQNAQ
+376 KESSNSAQSVQNAQ
-390 ASDKTSENKSA
+390 ASDKTSENKST

-441 VTIQKV
+441 VIIQKV

-495 QPKEPLREP
+495 QPKEQLREL
-504 FKEQES
+504 FKEQEL

-528 NKETSMQI
+528 NQETSMQI
-536 TLYA
+536 TLYAWF

>member
-1 MPSFVNPIHTNA
+1 MPSPINPIHTNA
-13 NALNSG
+13 NASALNSG
-19 TKNEVK
+19 AKNEVK

-32 SASKDFNKILNQKIS
+32 SASKDFSKILNQKIS
-47 KDKTAPKENPN
+47 KNKTAPKENPN
-58 ALKATPKDAKE
+58 ALKATPKNSKEGAKE
-69 DAKELEKTP
+69 NAKELEKTP

-111 AQHETHEPTLKDLLN
+111 AQHEI
-126 HKKTTASHEAQ
+126 HKN
-137 HETHEMHET
+137 HET

-157 NEKKPNGVASNAH
+157 NEKKPNEVASNAH
-170 QANLTNKNP
+170 QTNLTNKNP

-200 KEPKTLKDIHA
+200 KDPKTLKDIQT

-231 KETPLNAS
+231 KEAPLNAS

-256 KNDSKNT
+256 KNDAKNT

-320 TKTQTTAATPEN
+320 IHAKTQTTAQAATPEN

-345 LIGANPPNDNA
+345 LIGANPPNNND

-366 KEVSENKEKT
+366 KEASDNKEKT
-376 KESNNSAQSAQNAQ
+376 KESTNSAQSTQNAQ

-441 VTIQKV
+441 VSIQKV

-495 QPKEPLREP
+495 QPKEQLRES

-536 TLYA
+536 TLYAWF

>member
-1 MPSFVNPIHTNA
+1 MPSPINPIHTNA
-13 NALNSG
+13 STNAYSLNSG
-19 TKNEVK
+19 AKNE

-32 SASKDFNKILNQKIS
+32 SASKDFSKILNQKIS

-69 DAKELEKTP
+69 DAKTLEKTP

-98 DLLNHKKTTASHE
+98 DWLNHKKTTAPHE
-111 AQHETHEPTLKDLLN
+111 TQHETHEAN
-126 HKKTTASHEAQ
+126 
-137 HETHEMHET
+137 ET

-157 NEKKPNGVASNAH
+157 NEKKPNGVTFNAH
-170 QANLTNKNP
+170 QTNLTNKNP

-185 ANNAIKNPTAPTHNA
+185 ANNANNAIKNPTAPTHNA
-200 KEPKTLKDIHA
+200 KESKTLKDIQT

-218 NASNIQVGTPLEK
+218 NASNIQATAPLEK
-231 KETPLNAS
+231 RETPLNAG

-256 KNDSKNT
+256 KNDAKNT

-271 SLEKKES
+271 SLEKKDPP
-278 HNKER
+278 NKEHAN
-283 TTPPSNEKK
+283 PLNNEKK
-292 TPPLREALQM
+292 TPPLKEALQM

-320 TKTQTTAATPEN
+320 TKAQTTAPSIAPEN

-345 LIGANPPNDNA
+345 LIGANPPPNDNA
-356 PTPLEKEEKA
+356 PTLLEKEETT
-366 KEVSENKEKT
+366 KEASDNKEKT
-376 KESNNSAQSAQNAQ
+376 KESNNSTQNAQNAQ
-390 ASDKTSENKSA
+390 ASDKTSENKSVT
-401 APKETIKHFTQ
+401 PKETIKHFTQ

-441 VTIQKV
+441 VIIQKV

-495 QPKEPLREP
+495 QPKEQLRES
-504 FKEQES
+504 FKEQEL

-517 LKSYQENTDNE
+517 LKSYQENTDHE
-528 NKETSMQI
+528 NQETSMQI

>member
-1 MPSFVNPIHTNA
+1 MPSPINPIHTNA
-13 NALNSG
+13 STNTNALINSG
-19 TKNEVK
+19 AKNEVK

-32 SASKDFNKILNQKIS
+32 STSKDFSKILNQKIS
-47 KDKTAPKENPN
+47 KDKNAPKESLNHS
-58 ALKATPKDAKE
+58 ALKDTPKDAKE
-69 DAKELEKTP
+69 DAKTLKTP
-78 TPHHQHAQNLAKD
+78 TLPHQHAQNLAKD

-111 AQHETHEPTLKDLLN
+111 AQHEI
-126 HKKTTASHEAQ
+126 HKN
-137 HETHEMHET
+137 HET

-157 NEKKPNGVASNAH
+157 NEKKPNEIASNAH

-185 ANNAIKNPTAPTHNA
+185 PNKNPTAPTHNA
-200 KEPKTLKDIHA
+200 KEPKTLKDIQT

-218 NASNIQVGTPLEK
+218 NASNIQVSAPLEK

-256 KNDSKNT
+256 KNGAKNT

-278 HNKER
+278 QNKER

-292 TPPLREALQM
+292 TPPLREALPM

-320 TKTQTTAATPEN
+320 TKTQTTAQAATPEN

-345 LIGANPPNDNA
+345 LIGANPPNNND

-376 KESNNSAQSAQNAQ
+376 KESTNSAQSAQNAQ
-390 ASDKTSENKSA
+390 ASDKASENKSA

>member
-1 MPSFVNPIHTNA
+1 MPSLVNPIHTNA

-19 TKNEVK
+19 AKNEVK

-32 SASKDFNKILNQKIS
+32 SASKDFSKILNQKIS
-47 KDKTAPKENPN
+47 KDKTTPKENPS
-58 ALKATPKDAKE
+58 ALKDAPKDAK
-69 DAKELEKTP
+69 ALEKTP
-78 TPHHQHAQNLAKD
+78 TLNHQHAQNLAKD

-98 DLLNHKKTTASHE
+98 DLLNHKKTT
-111 AQHETHEPTLKDLLN
+111 T
-126 HKKTTASHEAQ
+126 SHEAQ

-157 NEKKPNGVASNAH
+157 NEKKPNGVISNAH
-170 QANLTNKNP
+170 QINLTNKNP
-179 LTPTNH
+179 ITPTNN
-185 ANNAIKNPTAPTHNA
+185 ANHAIKNPTAPTHNA
-200 KEPKTLKDIHA
+200 KDPKTLKDIQT

-218 NASNIQVGTPLEK
+218 NASNIQVTAPLEK
-231 KETPLNAS
+231 KETPLSAS

-256 KNDSKNT
+256 KNDAKNT

-283 TTPPSNEKK
+283 ATPPNNEKK
-292 TPPLREALQM
+292 TPPLREALPM

-320 TKTQTTAATPEN
+320 IHAKTQTTAQAVTPEN

-345 LIGANPPNDNA
+345 LIGANPPPNDNI

-376 KESNNSAQSAQNAQ
+376 KESTNSTQSVQNTQ

-401 APKETIKHFTQ
+401 TSKETIKHFTQ

-441 VTIQKV
+441 VSIQKV

-495 QPKEPLREP
+495 QQAPKDQPKEP
-504 FKEQES
+504 FKEQELTS
-510 TPLKENA
+510 LKENA
-517 LKSYQENTDNE
+517 LKSYQENTDHE
-528 NKETSMQI
+528 NQETSMQI

>member
-1 MPSFVNPIHTNA
+1 MPSPVNPIHTNA

-19 TKNEVK
+19 AKNEVK

-32 SASKDFNKILNQKIS
+32 SASKDFSKILNQKIS
-47 KDKTAPKENPN
+47 KDKTTPKESPNPN
-58 ALKATPKDAKE
+58 ALKATPKDAK
-69 DAKELEKTP
+69 ALEKTP
-78 TPHHQHAQNLAKD
+78 TLPHQHAQNPAKD

-98 DLLNHKKTTASHE
+98 DWLNHQKTTASHE
-111 AQHETHEPTLKDLLN
+111 AQHETHE
-126 HKKTTASHEAQ
+126 
-137 HETHEMHET
+137 HET

-157 NEKKPNGVASNAH
+157 NEKKPNGVTSNAH
-170 QANLTNKNP
+170 QTNLASKNP
-179 LTPTNH
+179 ITPTNH
-185 ANNAIKNPTAPTHNA
+185 ANNAIKNPTTPTHNA
-200 KEPKTLKDIHA
+200 KDPKTLKDIQT

-218 NASNIQVGTPLEK
+218 NASNIQAATTPENK
-231 KETPLNAS
+231 NPLNAS
-239 DQLALKTTQTSI
+239 DHLALKTTQTPT

-256 KNDSKNT
+256 KNGTKNT

-278 HNKER
+278 HNKEHAN
-283 TTPPSNEKK
+283 PSHNEKK
-292 TPPLREALQM
+292 TPPLKEALQM

-315 PEKTP
+315 SEKTP
-320 TKTQTTAATPEN
+320 TKAQTTAPSIAPEN
-332 APKIPLKTPPLMP
+332 APKIPFKTPPLMP
-345 LIGANPPNDNA
+345 LIGANPPNDNI
-356 PTPLEKEEKA
+356 PTPLEKEEKTQ
-366 KEVSENKEKT
+366 EISDNKEKT
-376 KESNNSAQSAQNAQ
+376 KETNNSTQSAQNTQ
-390 ASDKTSENKSA
+390 ASDKTSENKSI

-441 VTIQKV
+441 VIIQKV

-495 QPKEPLREP
+495 QPKEQLREL
-504 FKEQES
+504 FKDQES

>member
-1 MPSFVNPIHTNA
+1 MPSPVNPIHTNA

-19 TKNEVK
+19 AKNE
-25 DTKNAPK
+25 DAKNAPK
-32 SASKDFNKILNQKIS
+32 SASKDFSKILNQKIS

-58 ALKATPKDAKE
+58 ALKDAPKDAK
-69 DAKELEKTP
+69 ALEKTP
-78 TPHHQHAQNLAKD
+78 TLPHQHAQNLAKD

-98 DLLNHKKTTASHE
+98 DWLNHKKTTAPHE
-111 AQHETHEPTLKDLLN
+111 TQHETHEAN
-126 HKKTTASHEAQ
+126 
-137 HETHEMHET
+137 ET

-157 NEKKPNGVASNAH
+157 NEKKPNGVTSNAH
-170 QANLTNKNP
+170 QTSLPNKNP
-179 LTPTNH
+179 ITPTNH
-185 ANNAIKNPTAPTHNA
+185 ANHAIKNPTAPTDT
-200 KEPKTLKDIHA
+200 KKDPKTLKDIQA

-218 NASNIQVGTPLEK
+218 NANNIQAVTTPENK
-231 KETPLNAS
+231 NPLNAS
-239 DQLALKTTQTSI
+239 DQLALKTTQTPT

-256 KNDSKNT
+256 KNDAKNT

-278 HNKER
+278 HNKEH
-283 TTPPSNEKK
+283 TIPQNNEKK
-292 TPPLREALQM
+292 TPPLKEALQM

-320 TKTQTTAATPEN
+320 IHAKTQTTAPSATPEN
-332 APKIPLKTPPLMP
+332 ASKIPLKTPPLMP
-345 LIGANPPNDNA
+345 LIGANPPNDNI
-356 PTPLEKEEKA
+356 PTPLEKEETT
-366 KEVSENKEKT
+366 KEASDNKEKT
-376 KESNNSAQSAQNAQ
+376 KETSNSAQNAQNAQ
-390 ASDKTSENKSA
+390 ASDKTNENKSI
-401 APKETIKHFTQ
+401 APKETIKHFAQ

-441 VTIQKV
+441 VIIQKV

-495 QPKEPLREP
+495 QPKEQLREL

-510 TPLKENA
+510 SPLKENA
-517 LKSYQENTDNE
+517 LKSYQENTDHE
-528 NKETSMQI
+528 NQETSMQI

>member
-1 MPSFVNPIHTNA
+1 MPSPINPIHTNA
-13 NALNSG
+13 SANANTLINSG
-19 TKNEVK
+19 AKNE

-32 SASKDFNKILNQKIS
+32 SASKDFSKILNQKIS

-58 ALKATPKDAKE
+58 ALKATPQNSKE
-69 DAKELEKTP
+69 DAKKLEKNP
-78 TPHHQHAQNLAKD
+78 TPHHQHAQNPAKD

-98 DLLNHKKTTASHE
+98 DLLNHQKTTASHE
-111 AQHETHEPTLKDLLN
+111 TQHEIHEN
-126 HKKTTASHEAQ
+126 
-137 HETHEMHET
+137 HET

-157 NEKKPNGVASNAH
+157 NEKKPNEVTSNAH
-170 QANLTNKNP
+170 QTNLASKNP
-179 LTPTNH
+179 ITPNH
-185 ANNAIKNPTAPTHNA
+185 ANNAIKNPTAPTDTK
-200 KEPKTLKDIHA
+200 KEPKTLKDIQT

-218 NASNIQVGTPLEK
+218 NASNIQVATTPENK
-231 KETPLNAS
+231 TPLNAS
-239 DQLALKTTQTSI
+239 DQLALKTTQTPT

-256 KNDSKNT
+256 KNDAKNT

-271 SLEKKES
+271 SLEKKEP
-278 HNKER
+278 HNKEHAN
-283 TTPPSNEKK
+283 PPNNEKK
-292 TPPLREALQM
+292 TPPLKEALEM

-315 PEKTP
+315 SEKTP
-320 TKTQTTAATPEN
+320 TKAQTTAPSATPEN
-332 APKIPLKTPPLMP
+332 ALKIPLKTPLLMP
-345 LIGANPPNDNA
+345 LIGANPPNDNI
-356 PTPLEKEEKA
+356 PTPLEKEETTKEISDNKEKA
-366 KEVSENKEKT
+366 KET
-376 KESNNSAQSAQNAQ
+376 NNSTQNAQNAQ
-390 ASDKTSENKSA
+390 ASDKTNENKSI

-441 VTIQKV
+441 VVIQKV

-487 FSQDSSKE
+487 FSQDSSKD
-495 QPKEPLREP
+495 QPKEP
-504 FKEQES
+504 FKEQEL

-517 LKSYQENTDNE
+517 LKSYQENTDHE

>member
-1 MPSFVNPIHTNA
+1 MPSPINPIHTNA
-13 NALNSG
+13 NANASALNSG
-19 TKNEVK
+19 AKNGVK

-32 SASKDFNKILNQKIS
+32 SASKDFSKILNQKIS

-58 ALKATPKDAKE
+58 ALKATPKNAKE
-69 DAKELEKTP
+69 GAKENAKEPEKTP
-78 TPHHQHAQNLAKD
+78 TPHPQHAQNLAKD

-111 AQHETHEPTLKDLLN
+111 AQHEI
-126 HKKTTASHEAQ
+126 HKN
-137 HETHEMHET
+137 HET

-157 NEKKPNGVASNAH
+157 NEKKPNEIASSAH

-185 ANNAIKNPTAPTHNA
+185 ANKNPTAPTHNA
-200 KEPKTLKDIHA
+200 KDPKTLKDIQT

-218 NASNIQVGTPLEK
+218 NASNIQATAPLEK

-239 DQLALKTTQTSI
+239 DQLALKTTQTPI

-256 KNDSKNT
+256 KNDAKNT

-278 HNKER
+278 QNKER

-320 TKTQTTAATPEN
+320 IHAKAQTTAQAATPEN

-356 PTPLEKEEKA
+356 PTPLEKEEKT
-366 KEVSENKEKT
+366 KEVSENKEKA
-376 KESNNSAQSAQNAQ
+376 KESTNSAQSAQNAQ

-495 QPKEPLREP
+495 QEKEQLRES

>member
-1 MPSFVNPIHTNA
+1 MPSPVNPIHTNA

-19 TKNEVK
+19 AKNEAK

-32 SASKDFNKILNQKIS
+32 SASKDFSKILNQKIS

-58 ALKATPKDAKE
+58 ALKATPQNALKDK
-69 DAKELEKTP
+69 LEKTP
-78 TPHHQHAQNLAKD
+78 TLPHQHAQNPAKD

-98 DLLNHKKTTASHE
+98 DWLNRPKTHPTAPHE
-111 AQHETHEPTLKDLLN
+111 TQHETHEAN
-126 HKKTTASHEAQ
+126 
-137 HETHEMHET
+137 ET

-157 NEKKPNGVASNAH
+157 NEKKSNGVTSSAH
-170 QANLTNKNP
+170 QTNLPNKNP
-179 LTPTNH
+179 ITPTNR
-185 ANNAIKNPTAPTHNA
+185 ANNAIKNPTTPTHNA
-200 KEPKTLKDIHA
+200 KEPKTLKDIQT

-218 NASNIQVGTPLEK
+218 NASNIQATTTPENK
-231 KETPLNAS
+231 TPLNAS
-239 DQLALKTTQTSI
+239 DHLALKTTQTPT

-256 KNDSKNT
+256 KNDAKNT

-271 SLEKKES
+271 SLEKKEP
-278 HNKER
+278 HNKEHAN
-283 TTPPSNEKK
+283 PQNNEKK
-292 TPPLREALQM
+292 TPPLKEALQM

-315 PEKTP
+315 SEKTP
-320 TKTQTTAATPEN
+320 TKAQTTAPSIAPEN

-345 LIGANPPNDNA
+345 LIGANPPNDNS
-356 PTPLEKEEKA
+356 PTPLEKEETT
-366 KEVSENKEKT
+366 KEASDNKEKT
-376 KESNNSAQSAQNAQ
+376 KESNNSAQNAQNTQ
-390 ASDKTSENKSA
+390 ASDKTSENKSVT
-401 APKETIKHFTQ
+401 PKETIKHFTQ

-441 VTIQKV
+441 VVIQKV

-495 QPKEPLREP
+495 QEKEPFKEP
-504 FKEQES
+504 FKEQEL

-517 LKSYQENTDNE
+517 LKSYQENTDHE
-528 NKETSMQI
+528 NQETSMQI

>member
-13 NALNSG
+13 NANTNALINSG
-19 TKNEVK
+19 AKNEVK

-32 SASKDFNKILNQKIS
+32 SASKDFSKILNQKIS

-58 ALKATPKDAKE
+58 ALKATPKNSKEGAKG

-111 AQHETHEPTLKDLLN
+111 AQHEI
-126 HKKTTASHEAQ
+126 HKN
-137 HETHEMHET
+137 HET

-157 NEKKPNGVASNAH
+157 NEKKPNGVASGAH

-218 NASNIQVGTPLEK
+218 NASNIQATAPLEK
-231 KETPLNAS
+231 KETLLNAS

-256 KNDSKNT
+256 KNDAKNT

-283 TTPPSNEKK
+283 ATPPSNEKK

-320 TKTQTTAATPEN
+320 TKTQTTAPSATPEN
-332 APKIPLKTPPLMP
+332 APKIPLKTPSLMP

-356 PTPLEKEEKA
+356 PTPLEKEEKT
-366 KEVSENKEKT
+366 KEISENKEKT
-376 KESNNSAQSAQNAQ
+376 KESTNSTQSAQNAQ
-390 ASDKTSENKSA
+390 ASDKASENKSVT
-401 APKETIKHFTQ
+401 PKETIKHFTQ

-441 VTIQKV
+441 VSIQKV

-495 QPKEPLREP
+495 QPKEQLREP

>member
-1 MPSFVNPIHTNA
+1 MPSPINPIHTNA
-13 NALNSG
+13 NANALNSG
-19 TKNEVK
+19 AKNEVK

-58 ALKATPKDAKE
+58 ALKATPKDT
-69 DAKELEKTP
+69 KELEKTP

-111 AQHETHEPTLKDLLN
+111 AQHEI
-126 HKKTTASHEAQ
+126 HKN
-137 HETHEMHET
+137 HET
-146 NPKTPNETLNK
+146 NPKAPNETLNK
-157 NEKKPNGVASNAH
+157 NEKKPNEIASSAH

-185 ANNAIKNPTAPTHNA
+185 ANNANKNPTAPTHNA
-200 KEPKTLKDIHA
+200 KDPKTLKDIQT

-218 NASNIQVGTPLEK
+218 NASNIQATTPLEK

-256 KNDSKNT
+256 KNDAKNT

-278 HNKER
+278 QNKER
-283 TTPPSNEKK
+283 TTLPHNEKK

-315 PEKTP
+315 PEKIP
-320 TKTQTTAATPEN
+320 TKTQTTAQAATPEN

-376 KESNNSAQSAQNAQ
+376 KESTNSTQSVQNTQ

-495 QPKEPLREP
+495 QPKEQPKEPLREP
-504 FKEQES
+504 FKEQEL

>member
-1 MPSFVNPIHTNA
+1 MPSPVNPIHTNA

-19 TKNEVK
+19 AKNEVK
-25 DTKNAPK
+25 DAKNAPK
-32 SASKDFNKILNQKIS
+32 SASKDFSKILNQKIS

-58 ALKATPKDAKE
+58 ALKATPQDAKENAKE
-69 DAKELEKTP
+69 DAKTLEKTP
-78 TPHHQHAQNLAKD
+78 TPQPPHAQNPAKD

-98 DLLNHKKTTASHE
+98 DWLNHKKTTAPHE
-111 AQHETHEPTLKDLLN
+111 TQHETHEN
-126 HKKTTASHEAQ
+126 
-137 HETHEMHET
+137 HET

-157 NEKKPNGVASNAH
+157 NEKKPNEALSNAH
-170 QANLTNKNP
+170 QTNLASKNP
-179 LTPTNH
+179 ITHTNH
-185 ANNAIKNPTAPTHNA
+185 AIKNPTAPTHNA
-200 KEPKTLKDIHA
+200 KESKTLKDIQT

-218 NASNIQVGTPLEK
+218 NASNIQATTTPENK
-231 KETPLNAS
+231 TPLNAS

-251 NHTLA
+251 NNTLA
-256 KNDSKNT
+256 KNDAKNT

-292 TPPLREALQM
+292 MPPLKEALEM

-315 PEKTP
+315 SEKTP
-320 TKTQTTAATPEN
+320 TKAQTTTPSIVPEN
-332 APKIPLKTPPLMP
+332 ALKIPLKTPPLMP
-345 LIGANPPNDNA
+345 LIGANPPPNDNP
-356 PTPLEKEEKA
+356 PTLLEKEETT
-366 KEVSENKEKT
+366 KEASDNKEKT
-376 KESNNSAQSAQNAQ
+376 KESNNSTQSVQNAQ
-390 ASDKTSENKSA
+390 ASDKTSENKSVT
-401 APKETIKHFTQ
+401 PKETIKHFTQ

-441 VTIQKV
+441 VIIQKV

-495 QPKEPLREP
+495 QPKES
-504 FKEQES
+504 FKEQEL

-536 TLYA
+536 TLYAWF

>member
-1 MPSFVNPIHTNA
+1 MPSPVNPIHTNA

-19 TKNEVK
+19 AKNEVK
-25 DTKNAPK
+25 DAKNAPK
-32 SASKDFNKILNQKIS
+32 SASKDFSKILNQKIS

-58 ALKATPKDAKE
+58 ALKATPKDAK
-69 DAKELEKTP
+69 ALEKTP
-78 TPHHQHAQNLAKD
+78 TLNHQHAQNLAKD

-98 DLLNHKKTTASHE
+98 DWLNRPKTHPTAKHE
-111 AQHETHEPTLKDLLN
+111 TQHETHEAN
-126 HKKTTASHEAQ
+126 
-137 HETHEMHET
+137 ET
-146 NPKTPNETLNK
+146 NPKTPNKTLNK
-157 NEKKPNGVASNAH
+157 NEKKPNGVTSNAH

-185 ANNAIKNPTAPTHNA
+185 AIKNPTTPTHNA
-200 KEPKTLKDIHA
+200 KDPKTLKDIQT

-218 NASNIQVGTPLEK
+218 NASNIQAATTPENK
-231 KETPLNAS
+231 TPLNAS
-239 DQLALKTTQTSI
+239 DHLALKTTQTPT

-256 KNDSKNT
+256 KNDAKNT

-271 SLEKKES
+271 SLEKKDP
-278 HNKER
+278 HNKEHAN
-283 TTPPSNEKK
+283 PLNNEKK
-292 TPPLREALQM
+292 TPPLKEALQM

-315 PEKTP
+315 SEKTP
-320 TKTQTTAATPEN
+320 TKTQITAPSATPEN

-345 LIGANPPNDNA
+345 LIGANPPPNYNI
-356 PTPLEKEEKA
+356 PTPLEKEETTQ
-366 KEVSENKEKT
+366 EISDNKEKT
-376 KESNNSAQSAQNAQ
+376 KEASNSAQSAQNAQ
-390 ASDKTSENKSA
+390 ASDKTSENKSV

-441 VTIQKV
+441 VIIQKV

-495 QPKEPLREP
+495 QPKEQLREL
-504 FKEQES
+504 FKEQEP

-517 LKSYQENTDNE
+517 LKSYQENTDHE
-528 NKETSMQI
+528 NQETSMQI
-536 TLYA
+536 TLYAWF

>member
-1 MPSFVNPIHTNA
+1 MPSPVNPIHTNA

-19 TKNEVK
+19 AKNE

-32 SASKDFNKILNQKIS
+32 SASKDFSKILNQKIS

-58 ALKATPKDAKE
+58 ALKATPKNSKEGAK
-69 DAKELEKTP
+69 ALEKTP
-78 TPHHQHAQNLAKD
+78 TLQPPHAKDFAKD

-98 DLLNHKKTTASHE
+98 DWLNHKKTTASHE
-111 AQHETHEPTLKDLLN
+111 TQHEN
-126 HKKTTASHEAQ
+126 
-137 HETHEMHET
+137 HET

-157 NEKKPNGVASNAH
+157 NEKKPNEVTSNAH
-170 QANLTNKNP
+170 QTNLPNKNP

-185 ANNAIKNPTAPTHNA
+185 ANNANNAIKNPTAPTHNA
-200 KEPKTLKDIHA
+200 KESKTLKDIQT

-218 NASNIQVGTPLEK
+218 NASNIQATAPLEK
-231 KETPLNAS
+231 RETPLNAG

-256 KNDSKNT
+256 KNDAKNT

-271 SLEKKES
+271 SLEKKDP
-278 HNKER
+278 HNKDHA
-283 TTPPSNEKK
+283 TPPNNEKK
-292 TPPLREALQM
+292 TPPLKEALQM

-320 TKTQTTAATPEN
+320 TKAQTTAPSIAPEN

-345 LIGANPPNDNA
+345 LIGANPPPNDNI
-356 PTPLEKEEKA
+356 PTPLEKEETT
-366 KEVSENKEKT
+366 KEASDNKEKT
-376 KESNNSAQSAQNAQ
+376 KETNNSAQSAQNTQ
-390 ASDKTSENKSA
+390 ASDKTSDNKST
-401 APKETIKHFTQ
+401 APKETIKHFAQ

-441 VTIQKV
+441 VIIQKV

-510 TPLKENA
+510 SPLKENA
-517 LKSYQENTDNE
+517 LKSYQENTDHE
-528 NKETSMQI
+528 NQETSMQI

>member
-1 MPSFVNPIHTNA
+1 MPSPINPIHTNA

-19 TKNEVK
+19 AKNE

-32 SASKDFNKILNQKIS
+32 SASKDFSKILNQKIS
-47 KDKTAPKENPN
+47 KDKTTPKENPN
-58 ALKATPKDAKE
+58 ALKATQKDAKK
-69 DAKELEKTP
+69 DAKALEKTP
-78 TPHHQHAQNLAKD
+78 TLPHQHAQNPAKD

-98 DLLNHKKTTASHE
+98 DLLNHKKTSHE
-111 AQHETHEPTLKDLLN
+111 AQHKN
-126 HKKTTASHEAQ
+126 
-137 HETHEMHET
+137 HET

-157 NEKKPNGVASNAH
+157 NEKKPNGVTSNAH
-170 QANLTNKNP
+170 QENLTHKNP

-185 ANNAIKNPTAPTHNA
+185 TNNAIKNPTTPTDT
-200 KEPKTLKDIHA
+200 KKDPKTLKDIQT

-218 NASNIQVGTPLEK
+218 NASNIQVTAPLEK
-231 KETPLNAS
+231 KETPLSAS

-256 KNDSKNT
+256 KNDAKNT

-283 TTPPSNEKK
+283 ATPPNNEKK
-292 TPPLREALQM
+292 TPPLREALPM

-320 TKTQTTAATPEN
+320 IHAKTQTTAPSTMPEN

-345 LIGANPPNDNA
+345 LIGANSPPNDNI
-356 PTPLEKEEKA
+356 PTPLEKEEKTQ
-366 KEVSENKEKT
+366 EISDNKEKA
-376 KESNNSAQSAQNAQ
+376 KETNNGAQSTQNTQ
-390 ASDKTSENKSA
+390 ASDKTSENKSVT
-401 APKETIKHFTQ
+401 PKETIKHFTQ

-441 VTIQKV
+441 VIIQKV

-495 QPKEPLREP
+495 QPKEQLREL
-504 FKEQES
+504 FKEQEL

-517 LKSYQENTDNE
+517 LKSYQENTDHE
-528 NKETSMQI
+528 NQETSMQI